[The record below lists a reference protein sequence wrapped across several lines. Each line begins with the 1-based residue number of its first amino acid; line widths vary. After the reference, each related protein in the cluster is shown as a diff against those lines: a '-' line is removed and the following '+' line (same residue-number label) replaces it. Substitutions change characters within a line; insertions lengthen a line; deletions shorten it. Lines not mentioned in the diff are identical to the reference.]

1 MKIQSVEFITSV
13 VKKEQFPQN
22 GLDDILLLGRSNVG
36 KSSFINTILNRK
48 KVAFTSSRPGK
59 TQTLNYFAINEKFNL
74 VDAPGYGYAKVSKK
88 IREQFGIM
96 IEEYLTNRKE
106 LKRIFLLVDARHKPT
121 EDDIMMYDYMSYY
134 DLPITIIATKTDKL
148 KRNDIPKTLKELR
161 KYFDAE
167 IVLFS
172 SFSKVG
178 IEEVH
183 SIILNSID
191 RN

>member
-1 MKIQSVEFITSV
+1 MNIHSVEFITSV
-13 VKKEQFPQN
+13 VSKENFPQN
-22 GLDDILLLGRSNVG
+22 GLDDVLMLGRSNVG

-48 KVAFTSSRPGK
+48 KVAFTSSKPGK
-59 TQTLNYFAINEKFNL
+59 TQTLNYFNINDSFNL

-88 IREQFGIM
+88 IREQFGVM

-106 LKRIFLLVDARHKPT
+106 LKRVFLLVDARHKPT
-121 EDDIMMYDYMSYY
+121 NDDIMMYDYMSYY
-134 DLPITIIATKTDKL
+134 DLPITIIATKVDKL
-148 KRNDIPKTLKELR
+148 KRNDVAKAKNDLK
-161 KYFDAE
+161 KYFDTD

-183 SIILNSID
+183 AIISQSID
-191 RN
+191 KR